1 MRGEPL
7 RICSVDHPTI
17 IYTSPEA
24 CPICTLRTRVAE
36 LERALAAAAVATK
49 KES

>member
-7 RICSVDHPTI
+7 RICSADHPTI
-17 IYTSPEA
+17 IYTHPAS
-24 CPICTLRTRVAE
+24 CPVCTLRARVAE
-36 LERALAAAAVATK
+36 LERALAAAAVAAK